1 MPVILSSP
9 NSIANHFLSYHFYF
23 CVSTIRTKLQT
34 YDDLYGQVTVEG
46 NGNLLQYSCLGKP
59 MDREA
64 WQDTVHGV
72 AKSWTRL
79 KQLTQISKTVV

>member
-64 WQDTVHGV
+64 QWATGHGT
-72 AKSWTRL
+72 AKESDM
-79 KQLTQISKTVV
+79 TQ